1 MNSVN
6 PAHTPMWKPSSKALM
21 GQVSEKSKPNLPNV
35 GLKYILANY
44 IKPKASTGRDG
55 LFETWKSFVITSS
68 D

>member
-6 PAHTPMWKPSSKALM
+6 SAHTPMWKPSSKALM

-44 IKPKASTGRDG
+44 IKPKASRGRDG
-55 LFETWKSFVITSS
+55 LFET
-68 D
+68 